1 MGDTNCD
8 YLNQSSNDTK
18 HMKKIAH
25 KLGFSHI
32 IKEAL
37 EQLLIRKLT

>member
-1 MGDTNCD
+1 MGDTNSD
-8 YLNQSSNDTK
+8 YLNQSNNDTK

-32 IKEAL
+32 LRKQL
-37 EQLLIRKLT
+37 EQLLILKLT